1 MPKANRYFSSI
12 LSKRYTAPQHQRM
25 NIFGWHFLSYRCDKE
40 SDWKYS
46 WVLRAVVPTRIA
58 IFSGK
63 WRDFYWMARELIW
76 FDQKYSVNI
85 VKLNFLAGGNNL
97 GRASSRFRPQA
108 CSELLMLFSQENC
121 HKNTARPFP
130 TKQNLWQKITKIR
143 LLRVNSKGCLFLT
156 IISVACEILG
166 GLEEQWNPRCL
177 QKYFPFHFYNIFPEL
192 AMRLKVPLHH
202 YLRGLWQSWL
212 MQQSWKMKK
221 IWNTKLGEELSYQAR
236 TICWHWCRELQIF
249 ALFARLNYF
258 PSSLHLHSDFK
269 LEKEFRREVGR
280 RR

>member
-25 NIFGWHFLSYRCDKE
+25 NIFGWHFLIYRCDKE

-85 VKLNFLAGGNNL
+85 VKLSFLAGGNNL

-130 TKQNLWQKITKIR
+130 TLKNLWQKIPKSDFCVLILKVVHFWR
-143 LLRVNSKGCLFLT
+143 LCQLLVRSW
-156 IISVACEILG
+156 E
-166 GLEEQWNPRCL
+166 GLMRNNEMQNVC
-177 QKYFPFHFYNIFPEL
+177 KSSFHFIFTI
-192 AMRLKVPLHH
+192 
-202 YLRGLWQSWL
+202 YFQSWPWD
-212 MQQSWKMKK
+212 WK
-221 IWNTKLGEELSYQAR
+221 S
-236 TICWHWCRELQIF
+236 
-249 ALFARLNYF
+249 
-258 PSSLHLHSDFK
+258 HSITTYADFDS
-269 LEKEFRREVGR
+269 RD
-280 RR
+280 

>member
-12 LSKRYTAPQHQRM
+12 LSKRYTTPQHQRM

-85 VKLNFLAGGNNL
+85 VKLSFLAGGNNL

-121 HKNTARPFP
+121 HKNTAQPFP
-130 TKQNLWQKITKIR
+130 TKQNLWQKIPKIR
-143 LLRVNSKGCLFLT
+143 LFDDYISCLWDPGRAWWGTMKCKMSAKVVFISFLQY
-156 IISVACEILG
+156 ISRAGHEIESPTPSLPTRTLTVVINAAE
-166 GLEEQWNPRCL
+166 LENKENMEHKVRRGTLIPG
-177 QKYFPFHFYNIFPEL
+177 KNYML
-192 AMRLKVPLHH
+192 A
-202 YLRGLWQSWL
+202 L
-212 MQQSWKMKK
+212 M
-221 IWNTKLGEELSYQAR
+221 
-236 TICWHWCRELQIF
+236 
-249 ALFARLNYF
+249 
-258 PSSLHLHSDFK
+258 
-269 LEKEFRREVGR
+269 
-280 RR
+280 

>member
-12 LSKRYTAPQHQRM
+12 LSKRYTTPQHQRM
-25 NIFGWHFLSYRCDKE
+25 NIFGWHFLCYRCDKE

-121 HKNTARPFP
+121 HKYTAQPFL
-130 TKQNLWQKITKIR
+130 TKQISEKIPKSDFCVSI
-143 LLRVNSKGCLFLT
+143 LKVVHFLM
-156 IISVACEILG
+156 IMSVACETQG
-166 GLEEQWNPRCL
+166 GLDEEQWNPRCL
-177 QKYFPFHFYNIFPEL
+177 QK
-192 AMRLKVPLHH
+192 
-202 YLRGLWQSWL
+202 
-212 MQQSWKMKK
+212 
-221 IWNTKLGEELSYQAR
+221 
-236 TICWHWCRELQIF
+236 
-249 ALFARLNYF
+249 
-258 PSSLHLHSDFK
+258 
-269 LEKEFRREVGR
+269 
-280 RR
+280 

>member
-1 MPKANRYFSSI
+1 MSMEIFSIQARYIESVSHLSNSISEHAWDSIEGNMPKANRYFSSI

-25 NIFGWHFLSYRCDKE
+25 NIFGWHFLIYRCDKE

-85 VKLNFLAGGNNL
+85 VKLSFLAGGNNL

-130 TKQNLWQKITKIR
+130 TK
-143 LLRVNSKGCLFLT
+143 
-156 IISVACEILG
+156 
-166 GLEEQWNPRCL
+166 
-177 QKYFPFHFYNIFPEL
+177 
-192 AMRLKVPLHH
+192 
-202 YLRGLWQSWL
+202 
-212 MQQSWKMKK
+212 
-221 IWNTKLGEELSYQAR
+221 
-236 TICWHWCRELQIF
+236 
-249 ALFARLNYF
+249 
-258 PSSLHLHSDFK
+258 
-269 LEKEFRREVGR
+269 
-280 RR
+280 